1 MPFNGSGTFN
11 RLYSWVADAA
21 AGLDISASR
30 MDNDTND
37 ICNSGLD
44 DCLTRD
50 GQGSASANLP
60 MNGFRHTNCQNGVA
74 NTDYATLGQVKS
86 AISNVRRVT
95 ALVDGAVNVATTDR
109 YVLVDLSVPA
119 AAPVNLPFTG
129 GPYTIVDEAG
139 NAALYNLTITP
150 TAGIT
155 INGEPTLILNQNNEF
170 VTLIF
175 DGVSNYV
182 SSQTN
187 QETIVSVK
195 DFGAVG
201 DFTHDDTTAI
211 QGAINSGAGAIYF
224 PTGKYLVTTINPVSN
239 QFWYGDGYANSELA
253 WSATNQPTTQNMIP
267 STADLSNF
275 AMDRMGFTGSLL
287 SQTDPDTTGQNL
299 IGIKIRAGSAQNI
312 RITNCRVRQFGDQS
326 KDGGAGI
333 IIAPATGS
341 GKIVQDIFIQDN
353 VIEDNA
359 NVPGVYVAAD
369 STFCTSWN
377 NVHVDRNTIRINT
390 NYSDQNAIYLLC
402 DTSLSGTLWSV
413 DDNVIQA
420 GFSIDTAIEVN
431 YITNGSICRNKIQA
445 SGGADLVGI
454 LLRGNVVNVVV
465 SDNTIINA
473 GTGCTTTTG
482 ITLLNFNTGEIQ
494 SRISVFGNI
503 IVDFGSNS
511 GTAGAIDISTI
522 SDTVQVIG
530 NQVIGSNIRPSVG
543 ISVVNSDNINVS
555 NNQIINSNLA
565 ILLAAS
571 TDPHANITIENNKL
585 QGCGISGSALI
596 LTLFENAILT
606 NVVIQDNQ
614 AYNSASG
621 TTFFTSPSFL
631 TANGNIV
638 KNNISTLEEVNPSY
652 FASVSWLSILEGS
665 AVPGTVIVNSG
676 TVHASFDITV
686 TGAEV
691 EGVVLGVSCSVSKGA
706 LIIIPDVTSANTV
719 TVSLYNPTGSNITV
733 TNPTWTV
740 KVQNV

>member
-30 MDNDTND
+30 MDADTND

-50 GQGSASANLP
+50 GQGAPSANLP

-74 NTDYATLGQVKS
+74 NTDYATVGQVKS

-95 ALVDGAVNVATTDR
+95 ALVAGAVNVATTDR

-201 DFTHDDTTAI
+201 DFTHDDTSAI

-239 QFWYGDGYANSELA
+239 QLWYGDGYANSELA

-359 NVPGVYVAAD
+359 NVPGVYVAGD

-431 YITNGSICRNKIQA
+431 YITNGSICRNKITA
-445 SGGADLVGI
+445 TGAADLVGI
-454 LLRGNVVNVVV
+454 LLRANVQHVVV
-465 SDNTIINA
+465 AENEIVNA
-473 GTGCTTTTG
+473 GTGCTTTNG
-482 ITLLNFNTGEIQ
+482 ISLLRFNSGEVQRYI
-494 SRISVFGNI
+494 IVANNT

-511 GTAGAIDISTI
+511 GTAGVIQISSG

-530 NQVIGSNIRPSVG
+530 NQTIGSNIRPSVG
-543 ISVVNSDNINVS
+543 ISIDNADQVNVS
-555 NNQIINSNLA
+555 NNQIIACNLA
-565 ILLAAS
+565 VSLSANA
-571 TDPHANITIENNKL
+571 TPHSNITIENNKIEA
-585 QGCGISGSALI
+585 CGVTGSALI
-596 LTLFENAILT
+596 VTSLANQQLT
-606 NVVIQDNQ
+606 NVVAQDNQ
-614 AYNSASG
+614 AYNSVSG
-621 TTFFTSPSFL
+621 TTYFISPSFL
-631 TANGNIV
+631 TSSGNIV
-638 KNNISTLEEVNPSY
+638 RNNICSLEEVNPSY

-676 TVHASFDITV
+676 TIHASFDITV

-691 EGVVLGVSCSVSKGA
+691 EGVVLGVSCSVSKGS
-706 LIIIPDVTSANTV
+706 LVIIADVTLANTV
-719 TVSLYNPTGSNITV
+719 TVFLYNPTGSNITV

-740 KVQNV
+740 KVQNI